1 MSLES
6 TMDSNFDP
14 PRNTLAHP
22 YYSYNEHAIHY
33 SASNPYRADGIDS
46 GGVIAG
52 PSTGAAFIPSPL
64 QRNTPPAPQDISP
77 VQPSFPYTRQDI
89 QYPIVSIDIYPEQ
102 NTVGDWGSRSPST
115 RTPLTP
121 RSPRPGS
128 LDPASAESASLSS
141 HSNAVDR
148 G

>member
-102 NTVGDWGSRSPST
+102 NTVGDWDSRSPST